1 MTPRFNSILVER
13 LSEAV
18 VSLNA
23 GGDIV
28 NFNSAARPL
37 LRYCFDILPQVRQ
50 ELRATG
56 GTPPLLPRPLPL
68 TPRLSHQGQPLE
80 TWLCEN
86 GTGFILLFL
95 PAGNAVPHVAQNI
108 TTNSDLAFTSLIG
121 AEIRHEIAALTEKMA
136 AAEGK
141 LPQEQKDFQQ
151 AAERLSRLLTVIDLL
166 ADTLQAPAFLE
177 SERLSLPTLLDEVLQ
192 QMPGPH
198 GDYAINQE
206 LSDQPAQQ
214 GTLYGHAQW
223 LKAAFRALLETLDAN
238 APTHGQMEL
247 RIRQNGSFI
256 VLTGGYRHLQHQPT
270 KSRPAPSTPQQDPS
284 AGGGGNSRTLRVD
297 AGIRLAIAR
306 QIVELHGGQLR
317 VLDVEGAPGMP
328 GLIDGFTLV
337 MPTGIPSQGRSP
349 AICSQCIYPQQAK
362 FLAQDLAR
370 LLPRPPLQTRMSPD
384 ELHLLAQL
392 TCAVPRQDTSR

>member
-37 LRYCFDILPQVRQ
+37 LRHCFDILPQVRQ

-56 GTPPLLPRPLPL
+56 SAAPLLPRPLSL
-68 TPRLSHQGQPLE
+68 KPRLSYEGRSLE
-80 TWLCEN
+80 TWLCESDA
-86 GTGFILLFL
+86 GFILLFL
-95 PAGNAVPHVAQNI
+95 PAGNSIPPIAQNI
-108 TTNSDLAFTSLIG
+108 TTNRDLAFTSLIG
-121 AEIRHEIAALTEKMA
+121 AEIKNEIAALTEKMTAMA
-136 AAEGK
+136 ATAT
-141 LPQEQKDFQQ
+141 QEQNDFLQ
-151 AAERLSRLLTVIDLL
+151 ATERFSRLLSVIDLL
-166 ADTLQAPAFLE
+166 SDTLQTPAFFE
-177 SERLSLPTLLDEVLQ
+177 SERLSLPTLLDAVLQ

-206 LSDQPAQQ
+206 LSDQSDQQ
-214 GTLYGHAQW
+214 GQVYGHAQW
-223 LKAAFRALLETLDAN
+223 LKAAFRALLEALDAN
-238 APTHGQMEL
+238 APTHCQIEL

-256 VLTGGYRHLQHQPT
+256 VLTGGYCNLRHQAAR
-270 KSRPAPSTPQQDPS
+270 SRQYPQTPPKDKTPGS
-284 AGGGGNSRTLRVD
+284 DNGRTLRVD

-317 VLDVEGAPGMP
+317 VLEVEDDTGTS

-349 AICSQCIYPQQAK
+349 AICRQCIYPQQAK
-362 FLAQDLAR
+362 SLAQDLAH
-370 LLPRPPLQTRMSPD
+370 LLPKQPLYARMSPD
-384 ELHLLAQL
+384 ELHLLTQL
-392 TCAVPRQDTSR
+392 TCAAPRQDI